1 MWIDISRLLF
11 VFVVDFVCVFFFK
24 QKTAYEMRISDWSSD
39 VCSSDLAIVAGL
51 KLVEVQQNV
60 DVTYRLYDYG
70 RPRELHLED
79 GMVASKAEPYA
90 LPAHSAPLG
99 IDARLMPGEPFGLEL
114 KSVAEGGTFS
124 ISGQSPHWFI
134 PLNGAGRIDGQDW
147 QGSQCWLIENG
158 EEISVTEKADALIAR
173 L

>member
-1 MWIDISRLLF
+1 MRHTSCAFVTVFQTCARPISAGTF
-11 VFVVDFVCVFFFK
+11 P
-24 QKTAYEMRISDWSSD
+24 
-39 VCSSDLAIVAGL
+39 AIGAGL
-51 KLVEVQQNV
+51 KLVEVQQHV
-60 DVTYRLYDYG
+60 GVTYRLYDYG

-147 QGSQCWLIENG
+147 QGSQCWLVEGG
-158 EEISVTEKADALIAR
+158 EEISVNENANALIAR

>member
-1 MWIDISRLLF
+1 MRRRPPRSTRTATLF
-11 VFVVDFVCVFFFK
+11 PYTTLF
-24 QKTAYEMRISDWSSD
+24 RS
-39 VCSSDLAIVAGL
+39 
-51 KLVEVQQNV
+51 
-60 DVTYRLYDYG
+60 
-70 RPRELHLED
+70 ELHLED

-147 QGSQCWLIENG
+147 Q
-158 EEISVTEKADALIAR
+158 
-173 L
+173 